1 MFHSLPPS
9 PVYLTLKP
17 NFKRTA
23 VISKNESE
31 PHLLFEEG
39 GSRLITQ
46 KMSGVLWFMRDVP
59 MGGLPML
66 VDTLSHLRIDHRGIA
81 TLEDHGDGFALRF
94 AGAGA
99 DDATIVD
106 HGGET
111 LCLGVGHCCGSGDVA
126 PLFAVE
132 AALPLVGARR
142 GTRDDT
148 CGEEE
153 GVLVIDD
160 HTSLAG
166 RHGDGDTGIDRE
178 GTYTSDGT
186 TFTELGGATQ
196 IVGAGIGGYVFYR
209 GIGGTENGLP

>member
-1 MFHSLPPS
+1 MCRLCARSRPFAHRDRGRRLFHSLPPS

-23 VISKNESE
+23 VISKNKSE

-39 GSRLITQ
+39 GSRLIAQ
-46 KMSGVLWFMRDVP
+46 KMSGVLWFMRAVP

-106 HGGET
+106 HGG
-111 LCLGVGHCCGSGDVA
+111 
-126 PLFAVE
+126 
-132 AALPLVGARR
+132 
-142 GTRDDT
+142 
-148 CGEEE
+148 
-153 GVLVIDD
+153 
-160 HTSLAG
+160 
-166 RHGDGDTGIDRE
+166 
-178 GTYTSDGT
+178 
-186 TFTELGGATQ
+186 
-196 IVGAGIGGYVFYR
+196 
-209 GIGGTENGLP
+209 